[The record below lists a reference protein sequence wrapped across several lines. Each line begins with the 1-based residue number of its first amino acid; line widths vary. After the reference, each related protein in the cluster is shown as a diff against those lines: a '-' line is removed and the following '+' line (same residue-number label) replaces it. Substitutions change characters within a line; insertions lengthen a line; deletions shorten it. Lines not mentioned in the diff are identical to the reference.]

1 MRRSVFGQWL
11 RDNRRGIL
19 GWTVAIVAVCCAY
32 AAFWPIIDNPELRA
46 LLESYPQAM
55 LEALNYTGIAT
66 ALGYLDATVY
76 GLLGALLM
84 LIYSITAGARTVAG
98 DEEAGTL
105 ELVLA
110 QPVSRASLAL
120 QRFGAFLV
128 SALLMMIVF
137 WIAIALLAAVI
148 GPEELTLG
156 NLAAMHLHLAAFAV
170 LFGSLSFAV
179 GAATGRRALA
189 LGVAAAVGV
198 LAYAMRGLIPQV
210 EGLEWVSD
218 WSAFTWLNGSKP
230 LEHGVDWSHLGPLL
244 GVATLLVALGTWGF
258 TRRDTSA

>member
-1 MRRSVFGQWL
+1 MMRSIFGQWL
-11 RDNRRGIL
+11 RDNQRGIL
-19 GWTVAIVAVCCAY
+19 GWTVAIVLVGCAY
-32 AAFWPIIDNPELRA
+32 AAFWPIVDDPELLK

-55 LEALNYTGIAT
+55 LEALNYTDFAT
-66 ALGYLDATVY
+66 APGYLDATVY

-84 LIYSITAGARTVAG
+84 LVYSITAGARTVAG

-110 QPVSRASLAL
+110 HPVSRASLAL
-120 QRFGAFLV
+120 QRFGAFVVSVLV
-128 SALLMMIVF
+128 IMVAFSL
-137 WIAIALLAAVI
+137 AIALLAAVV
-148 GPEELTLG
+148 GLDGLTLG
-156 NLAAMHLHLAAFAV
+156 GLAAMHLHLAAFAT
-170 LFGSLSFAV
+170 LFGSISFAV

-198 LAYAMRGLIPQV
+198 LEYAMRGLIPQV
-210 EGLEWVSD
+210 EGLDWVSN

-230 LEHGVDWSHLGPLL
+230 LEHGLDWRHLGLLL
-244 GVATLLVALGTWGF
+244 GIAALLVALGTWSF